1 MPESDEGDAGVNP
14 APSILSRY
22 ASLERAGRPGFPHLF
37 DAGSRLLRNRSPAL
51 GAENRCPTRPAPSIA
66 FSGPPVF
73 ARESTMTQ
81 HDFPKTLPAGALP
94 PDDGAMPVI
103 DFDPVPR
110 LRQRRGGWSEER
122 QRAFIA
128 ALSNCGSVAAAARSV
143 GMTPRS
149 AYRLCDADGAD
160 SFVRA
165 WDEAIDM
172 GVSRLRADALNRAL
186 EGGYVPVYRR
196 GKLVRVEHRR
206 NDRLAIALLGGQQRS
221 AADLRRAAVLRREH
235 RLDLFALDAAR
246 AEHQRQIEEAETA
259 FRAEVDRLIATVVAR
274 GNYGPRITRL

>member
-1 MPESDEGDAGVNP
+1 
-14 APSILSRY
+14 
-22 ASLERAGRPGFPHLF
+22 
-37 DAGSRLLRNRSPAL
+37 
-51 GAENRCPTRPAPSIA
+51 
-66 FSGPPVF
+66 
-73 ARESTMTQ
+73 MTQ

-94 PDDGAMPVI
+94 PDDDAMPVMP
-103 DFDPVPR
+103 FDPVPR

-235 RLDLFALDAAR
+235 RLDLFALTPRAPSISARSRRPRPPFAPRSTGSSRPSSRAA
-246 AEHQRQIEEAETA
+246 ITA
-259 FRAEVDRLIATVVAR
+259 RESLGSDRRPPAISVQKWSLSR
-274 GNYGPRITRL
+274 RL